1 MNNPVYTAWKAHPPY
16 YRISQPIRRTVIF
29 SLEILEKNTD
39 ECILILVIYW
49 KKTGLLHTKI
59 SNHNIIYSSL
69 ETQKIVVTATK
80 IIFMVVFHYL
90 TIKMLFNPLAPEFP
104 FKFSHTLYLKCE

>member
-1 MNNPVYTAWKAHPPY
+1 MKT
-16 YRISQPIRRTVIF
+16 RRDFFVRN
-29 SLEILEKNTD
+29 LKKNE

-59 SNHNIIYSSL
+59 SKQYNFFII

-80 IIFMVVFHYL
+80 IIFMVVF
-90 TIKMLFNPLAPEFP
+90 TI
-104 FKFSHTLYLKCE
+104 S